1 MSHVAYREAWSW
13 VLETRLS
20 SLEVKVGYQLRWVP
34 GGKAILSWAGIKD
47 DVGSWRFYS
56 SVTSHYHLQK
66 LRQSSLTSSSNSSV
80 MAICTL
86 YLLERGLS
94 WHCTAL
100 ESKRRLFS
108 YFLASPRQP
117 ILPCYKPFSNCPNQS
132 CCNAHEL
139 FSDCYPVYSQVTSFA
154 SFLLFQIWSFCSV
167 YVCSKLRYCCELF
180 ARSSP
185 ALLASLLRIS
195 YVVPTFAY

>member
-1 MSHVAYREAWSW
+1 MGSGE
-13 VLETRLS
+13 
-20 SLEVKVGYQLRWVP
+20 
-34 GGKAILSWAGIKD
+34 KAILSWAGIKD

-66 LRQSSLTSSSNSSV
+66 LRQSSPTSSSNSSV

-117 ILPCYKPFSNCPNQS
+117 ILSCYKPFSNCPNQS
-132 CCNAHEL
+132 CCNAHDL
-139 FSDCYPVYSQVTSFA
+139 VSDCYPVTRRSPALPPSYS
-154 SFLLFQIWSFCSV
+154 LIRSFCSV

-195 YVVPTFAY
+195 HVVPTFAY